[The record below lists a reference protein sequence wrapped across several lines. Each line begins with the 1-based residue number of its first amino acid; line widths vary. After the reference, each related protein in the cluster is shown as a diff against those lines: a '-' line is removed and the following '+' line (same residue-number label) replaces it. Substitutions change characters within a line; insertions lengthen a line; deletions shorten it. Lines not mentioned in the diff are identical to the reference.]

1 MLYQA
6 ERKLKM
12 ASLDVDSSF
21 TNLSLDETIDICLKK
36 LFRTPDT
43 LVKGISKN
51 DFSDLLNLVTM
62 ESIFT
67 FNNKFYIQA
76 DGVGM
81 GSPLSPILTNIFL
94 SNHEENRLNKCPIQF
109 KSIFYRRYVND
120 ILVLFE
126 SPESVH
132 LLREQMPS

>member
-1 MLYQA
+1 
-6 ERKLKM
+6 M
-12 ASLDVDSSF
+12 ASWDVDSSF

-67 FNNKFYIQA
+67 FYNKFYIQA
-76 DGVGM
+76 DGVAM
-81 GSPLSPILTNIFL
+81 GSHLSPRLTNIFL
-94 SNHEENRLNKCPIQF
+94 
-109 KSIFYRRYVND
+109 KSWRKQA
-120 ILVLFE
+120 E
-126 SPESVH
+126 
-132 LLREQMPS
+132 